1 MGWLVF
7 KRDSKLLK
15 RRTPQG
21 RGGEFWPFFENP
33 RYFGERE
40 GREIGVKRELEQ
52 VGGGRV
58 EVEKKGKEKKEQ
70 AIMRGGRE

>member
-15 RRTPQG
+15 RRIRPPPQG

-52 VGGGRV
+52 VEGGRLRR
-58 EVEKKGKEKKEQ
+58 KEKRKKS
-70 AIMRGGRE
+70 RR